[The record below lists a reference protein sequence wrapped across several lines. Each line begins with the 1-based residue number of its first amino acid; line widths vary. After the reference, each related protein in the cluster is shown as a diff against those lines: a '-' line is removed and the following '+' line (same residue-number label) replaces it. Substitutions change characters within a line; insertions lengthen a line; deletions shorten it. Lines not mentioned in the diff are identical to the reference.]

1 MIGVLNDITK
11 IIWYFEP
18 RVNISWVQ
26 NTMWCPY
33 MQKKNHIRGHII
45 NILPLV
51 EGVTVDYHRKKKY
64 HPRQKSRVIF
74 FLSVVIY
81 CNTLNQRQYVLY
93 YIECPSEGGI
103 AGCGI
108 SLQHHPLLWWA
119 RLSKVREKYNI
130 YIYQWNCQIIKEI
143 CIMYNIINYQSEK
156 NYKYSK
162 DCICG
167 VMVSVLVSS
176 VVDRR
181 FKPW

>member
-1 MIGVLNDITK
+1 
-11 IIWYFEP
+11 
-18 RVNISWVQ
+18 
-26 NTMWCPY
+26 
-33 MQKKNHIRGHII
+33 
-45 NILPLV
+45 
-51 EGVTVDYHRKKKY
+51 
-64 HPRQKSRVIF
+64 
-74 FLSVVIY
+74 
-81 CNTLNQRQYVLY
+81 
-93 YIECPSEGGI
+93 
-103 AGCGI
+103 
-108 SLQHHPLLWWA
+108 LQHHPLLWWA